1 MGVVFFP
8 SVTASTTCLALKKP
22 PEVNLLK
29 KVLEAKAK
37 VEVILDLE
45 VRVKVNLEVKVN
57 QEANQSPVAIVG
69 LKVNLEVNL
78 VVIVGPKVRVDLK
91 VKAVR
96 ANLALIAAR
105 IVKNQSLNQNLNQS
119 LNLKNPSQTLQK
131 NLLLKN
137 QLRTQPI
144 SQARAKVLLQK
155 LKLNQLKKKTQKKV
169 EKTLVK
175 ARKVVVWS
183 CNSFILFELNKM

>member
-22 PEVNLLK
+22 
-29 KVLEAKAK
+29 
-37 VEVILDLE
+37 LE

-69 LKVNLEVNL
+69 LKVNLEVN
-78 VVIVGPKVRVDLK
+78 
-91 VKAVR
+91 AVR

>member
-22 PEVNLLK
+22 PEVN
-29 KVLEAKAK
+29 
-37 VEVILDLE
+37 LDLE

-69 LKVNLEVNL
+69 LKVNL

-137 QLRTQPI
+137 QLRNQPI

>member
-1 MGVVFFP
+1 MG
-8 SVTASTTCLALKKP
+8 
-22 PEVNLLK
+22 NLLK
-29 KVLEAKAK
+29 KAVEAKVKLEAKAK
-37 VEVILDLE
+37 GEVILDLE
-45 VRVKVNLEVKVN
+45 VRGKVNLEVKVN

-78 VVIVGPKVRVDLK
+78 EVIVGPKVRVDLK

-96 ANLALIAAR
+96 ANLVPIAAR
-105 IVKNQSLNQNLNQS
+105 TVKNQSLNQNLNPN
-119 LNLKNPSQTLQK
+119 LNLKNLNQTLQK

-137 QLRTQPI
+137 QLRNLPT

-155 LKLNQLKKKTQKKV
+155 LKLNQLKKTQKKV

-175 ARKVVVWS
+175 ARKVVVW
-183 CNSFILFELNKM
+183 

>member
-1 MGVVFFP
+1 MGVVFFQ

-22 PEVNLLK
+22 PEVNL
-29 KVLEAKAK
+29 
-37 VEVILDLE
+37 DLE
-45 VRVKVNLEVKVN
+45 VRVKVNLEVKVS

-155 LKLNQLKKKTQKKV
+155 LKLNQLKKKTQK
-169 EKTLVK
+169 
-175 ARKVVVWS
+175 
-183 CNSFILFELNKM
+183 

>member
-22 PEVNLLK
+22 PEV
-29 KVLEAKAK
+29 
-37 VEVILDLE
+37 ILDLE

-57 QEANQSPVAIVG
+57 EEANQSPVAIVG
-69 LKVNLEVNL
+69 LEVNL
-78 VVIVGPKVRVDLK
+78 VVKVGPKVRVDLK

-105 IVKNQSLNQNLNQS
+105 IVKNQSLNQNLN
-119 LNLKNPSQTLQK
+119 LKNPSQTLQK

-137 QLRTQPI
+137 QLRNQPI

>member
-22 PEVNLLK
+22 PEVN
-29 KVLEAKAK
+29 LEAKAK

-96 ANLALIAAR
+96 ANLDL
-105 IVKNQSLNQNLNQS
+105 S

-137 QLRTQPI
+137 QLRNQPI

>member
-29 KVLEAKAK
+29 KVLEAKVKLEAKAK

-105 IVKNQSLNQNLNQS
+105 IVKNQSL
-119 LNLKNPSQTLQK
+119 TLQK

-137 QLRTQPI
+137 QLRNQPI

>member
-29 KVLEAKAK
+29 KVLEAKVKLEAKAK

-45 VRVKVNLEVKVN
+45 VRVKVNLVVKVS
-57 QEANQSPVAIVG
+57 Q
-69 LKVNLEVNL
+69 
-78 VVIVGPKVRVDLK
+78 KVRVDLK

-137 QLRTQPI
+137 QLRNQPI

-169 EKTLVK
+169 
-175 ARKVVVWS
+175 
-183 CNSFILFELNKM
+183 

>member
-1 MGVVFFP
+1 MG
-8 SVTASTTCLALKKP
+8 
-22 PEVNLLK
+22 
-29 KVLEAKAK
+29 
-37 VEVILDLE
+37 
-45 VRVKVNLEVKVN
+45 
-57 QEANQSPVAIVG
+57 
-69 LKVNLEVNL
+69 
-78 VVIVGPKVRVDLK
+78 VIVGPKVRVDLK

-105 IVKNQSLNQNLNQS
+105 IVKNQSLNRNLNQS

-131 NLLLKN
+131 N
-137 QLRTQPI
+137 QLRNQPI

>member
-22 PEVNLLK
+22 PEAN
-29 KVLEAKAK
+29 LEAKAK

-57 QEANQSPVAIVG
+57 QEANQSPGAIVG

-105 IVKNQSLNQNLNQS
+105 IVKNQSES
-119 LNLKNPSQTLQK
+119 ESE
-131 NLLLKN
+131 
-137 QLRTQPI
+137 
-144 SQARAKVLLQK
+144 S
-155 LKLNQLKKKTQKKV
+155 
-169 EKTLVK
+169 
-175 ARKVVVWS
+175 
-183 CNSFILFELNKM
+183 

>member
-1 MGVVFFP
+1 MGVFFP

-22 PEVNLLK
+22 PE
-29 KVLEAKAK
+29 
-37 VEVILDLE
+37 
-45 VRVKVNLEVKVN
+45 
-57 QEANQSPVAIVG
+57 ANQSPVAIVG
-69 LKVNLEVNL
+69 LKVNLEANL

-96 ANLALIAAR
+96 ANLALIVAR
-105 IVKNQSLNQNLNQS
+105 VVKNQSLNQNLNQS

-137 QLRTQPI
+137 QLRNQPI

-155 LKLNQLKKKTQKKV
+155 LKLNQLKKKTQ
-169 EKTLVK
+169 
-175 ARKVVVWS
+175 
-183 CNSFILFELNKM
+183 

>member
-29 KVLEAKAK
+29 KVLEAKVKLEAKAK
-37 VEVILDLE
+37 VEVILDLI
-45 VRVKVNLEVKVN
+45 VRV
-57 QEANQSPVAIVG
+57 
-69 LKVNLEVNL
+69 KVNLEVNL

-119 LNLKNPSQTLQK
+119 LNLKNPSQ
-131 NLLLKN
+131 
-137 QLRTQPI
+137 I
-144 SQARAKVLLQK
+144 
-155 LKLNQLKKKTQKKV
+155 
-169 EKTLVK
+169 
-175 ARKVVVWS
+175 
-183 CNSFILFELNKM
+183 